1 MMYSL
6 KQAAEAV
13 GRGKPAILRA
23 IQKGI
28 ISANRNAKNEWV
40 IDPAELHR
48 VYQPIARN
56 DAQIVQTERD
66 ATHNATDILERENI
80 LLREQI
86 EILRDERQDLRR
98 RLDQSEEE
106 RRETQGKLTALLTYQ
121 PEQKAET
128 SPEPSPK
135 KSRLLEKLFGRDKAK
150 V

>member
-56 DAQIVQTERD
+56 DSQIVQTERD
-66 ATHNATDILERENI
+66 ATHNATDILERENV

-128 SPEPSPK
+128 SLEPLPK